1 MVIAAHPGIFLFGVL
16 NIIYMN
22 LLLLTGVTDPFGRNH
37 LVFIGVCI
45 LLIAGLCILIS
56 KTEIKFQ
63 TIINIMLIAWVFS
76 EAIKL
81 VSNISY
87 LLSDGTVVKILEYE
101 AKEGISIL
109 SAYYPRKALPFHL
122 CSIQPLFILTVK
134 LTKNEKIKDALLKF
148 IFPTATLG
156 AAIAILVGSE
166 GADLLNPQTYE
177 YFLFHALLT
186 VFAIS
191 IVIKKQI
198 TINLKSHLQT
208 LLMILLMFVGSIW
221 LNSILSDTG
230 TSLLSSYTNF
240 FYSMRPP
247 IDDMHLPLLN
257 LDNGWF
263 VYFFTIIGIG
273 LTAITLLQLP
283 FIIKNHKNNK

>member
-1 MVIAAHPGIFLFGVL
+1 
-16 NIIYMN
+16 
-22 LLLLTGVTDPFGRNH
+22 
-37 LVFIGVCI
+37 
-45 LLIAGLCILIS
+45 
-56 KTEIKFQ
+56 
-63 TIINIMLIAWVFS
+63 MLIVWVCT
-76 EAIKL
+76 ETIKL

-87 LLSDGTVVKILEYE
+87 LLSDGTVVKILENE
-101 AKEGISIL
+101 AKEVIKIL

-122 CSIQPLFILTVK
+122 SSIQPLFILTVK

-156 AAIAILVGSE
+156 AVIAILAGSE
-166 GADLLNPQTYE
+166 GADPLNPQIYE

-186 VFAIS
+186 VFTIS
-191 IVIKKQI
+191 IIIKKQI
-198 TINLKSHLQT
+198 VITLKSHLQT

-221 LNSILSDTG
+221 LNSILSDIG
-230 TSLLSSYTNF
+230 ASLLSSYTNF
-240 FYSMRPP
+240 FYSMRPL

-273 LTAITLLQLP
+273 VTVIILLQLP
-283 FIIKNHKNNK
+283 FIIKNYRNNK

>member
-1 MVIAAHPGIFLFGVL
+1 MKL
-16 NIIYMN
+16 IY
-22 LLLLTGVTDPFGRNH
+22 LAGVTDPFGRNH
-37 LVFIGVCI
+37 LFFIAACI
-45 LLIAGLCILIS
+45 LLIIGLSILIA
-56 KTEIKFQ
+56 KTSIKFS
-63 TIINIMLIAWVFS
+63 TIINIMLITWIFF
-76 EAIKL
+76 EIIKL
-81 VSNISY
+81 ISNISY
-87 LLSDGTVVKILEYE
+87 LLSDGTVVKLLEYE

-109 SAYYPRKALPFHL
+109 SAYYPRESLPFHL
-122 CSIQPLFILTVK
+122 CSIQPFFILIIK
-134 LTKNEKIKDALLKF
+134 LTKNEKLKDALLKF

-156 AAIAILVGSE
+156 AIIAILVGSE
-166 GADLLNPQTYE
+166 GADFAYPLTYE
-177 YFLFHALLT
+177 YFLFHTLLT

-198 TINLKSHLQT
+198 TITLKSHLQT

-230 TSLLSSYTNF
+230 TLDLSLYTNF

-247 IDDMHLPLLN
+247 IDDVHLPILN

-273 LTAITLLQLP
+273 VTTITLLQLP